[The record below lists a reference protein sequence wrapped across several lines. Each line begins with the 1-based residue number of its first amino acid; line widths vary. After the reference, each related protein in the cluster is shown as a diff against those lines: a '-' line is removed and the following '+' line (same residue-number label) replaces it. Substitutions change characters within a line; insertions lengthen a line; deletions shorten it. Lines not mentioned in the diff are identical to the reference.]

1 MTLLTFAQ
9 STSGIPQA
17 RDSMIASAIRQLAD
31 SVAALGRHGQA
42 SGISTADLFG
52 AVGALVAV
60 GTLAAGLWQY
70 IRAQRVDRA
79 KFAMAATR
87 EFELDPYVRN
97 AQYMLDWSGRL
108 VALWPDGGE
117 NAPAAV
123 LVTHAMVAQA
133 LRTTG
138 KPFTDDE
145 VAIRDTFDHFF
156 DHLARFERL
165 VAQGLVTDY
174 NLKPYLGYWCNLLA
188 GARPG
193 HERPYTAAIKTYLNT
208 YGYKDSAALIQRFA
222 GERAVAADN

>member
-1 MTLLTFAQ
+1 VQ
-9 STSGIPQA
+9 SVRWWQLERWPRGYGSTYGHSELIA
-17 RDSMIASAIRQLAD
+17 RSSPWRQ
-31 SVAALGRHGQA
+31 
-42 SGISTADLFG
+42 
-52 AVGALVAV
+52 
-60 GTLAAGLWQY
+60 
-70 IRAQRVDRA
+70 
-79 KFAMAATR
+79 R
-87 EFELDPYVRN
+87 ENLNWTPYVRN

-165 VAQGLVTDY
+165 VTQGLVTDY